1 MASPFISFLQQY
13 QAIPASDETLIES
26 ATEHRFYKKGELL
39 FEAGKICREL
49 FLVCS
54 GILRIMVIN
63 EAGNEV
69 TYFFVREGRLCSIL
83 NSFNNGIIANENIL
97 AVNHVEVVVLT
108 RAKLDKLFEELP
120 YLKPLIN
127 HITQQALLDK
137 IASRNEYMGLD
148 AASRYKTFMAKQPEI
163 AREVPLS
170 DIASYLEITP
180 QSLSRIRKNIR

>member
-1 MASPFISFLQQY
+1 MASQFVSFLQQY
-13 QAIPASDETLIES
+13 QAIPATDQLLIDA
-26 ATEHRFYKKGELL
+26 ATERRFYKKGEPL
-39 FEAGKICREL
+39 FVAGKVCREL

-69 TYFFVREGRLCSIL
+69 TYFFIREGRLCSIL
-83 NSFNNGIIANENIL
+83 NSFNNGTIAKENIL
-97 AVNHVEVVVLT
+97 AVSNAEVIVLT
-108 RAKLDKLFEELP
+108 RAGLNKLFEQLP

-127 HITQQALLDK
+127 QITQQALLDK
-137 IASRNEYMGLD
+137 IAVRNEYLGQD
-148 AASRYKTFMAKQPEI
+148 AASRYKTFVSQQPDI

>member
-1 MASPFISFLQQY
+1 MTSTLFTFLQQY
-13 QAIPASDETLIES
+13 RPIPAADEALIEA
-26 ATEHRFYKKGELL
+26 ATEHRFYKKGEVL

-54 GILRIMVIN
+54 GILRIMIIN

-83 NSFNNGIIANENIL
+83 NSFNNGTIAKENIL
-97 AVNHVEVVVLT
+97 AVNNVEVIVLK
-108 RAKLDKLFEELP
+108 RAKLDQLFEKLP
-120 YLKPLIN
+120 YLKTLIN
-127 HITQQALLDK
+127 QITQQALLDK
-137 IASRNEYMGLD
+137 IAVRNEYMGLD
-148 AASRYKTFMAKQPEI
+148 AASRYKTFMAQQPEI